1 MKTLIQKHESLAN
14 GYRHVESLSNQLNT
28 MQKSRRS
35 LKRLGF
41 SSDNLTISAKDISR
55 TKDRIKRV
63 LTLLDHLSI
72 NY

>member
-1 MKTLIQKHESLAN
+1 MKTLIQKHDSLAN
-14 GYRHVESLSNQLNT
+14 GYRHVESLSNQLDT
-28 MQKSRRS
+28 MLKSRES
-35 LKRLGF
+35 FKRLGF
-41 SSDNLTISAKDISR
+41 SSDNLAIAFEISR

>member
-14 GYRHVESLSNQLNT
+14 GYRHVESLSNQLDT
-28 MQKSRRS
+28 MLKSRES
-35 LKRLGF
+35 FKRLGF
-41 SSDNLTISAKDISR
+41 SSDNLAIAFEISR

>member
-1 MKTLIQKHESLAN
+1 MKALIQKHESLAN
-14 GYRHVESLSNQLNT
+14 GYRHVDSLSNQLNT
-28 MQKSRRS
+28 MLKSRES
-35 LKRLGF
+35 FKRLGF
-41 SSDNLTISAKDISR
+41 SSDNLTIAFEISR